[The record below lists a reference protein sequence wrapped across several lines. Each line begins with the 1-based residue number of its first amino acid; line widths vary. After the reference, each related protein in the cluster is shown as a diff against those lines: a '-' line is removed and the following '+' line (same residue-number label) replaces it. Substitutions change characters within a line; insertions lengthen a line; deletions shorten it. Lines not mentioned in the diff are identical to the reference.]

1 MSRAASTTDDQPAP
15 SPEKPASRAVRRKPA
30 AATPD
35 GPTPQAAATRPQR
48 RGPRPMH
55 YHLGMTSAL
64 LTSSVAAL
72 PMLRDGSLPWAPH
85 LAERGAHLTQVMQ
98 GLEPAIIGGYV
109 AAEAKRR
116 LEALLAGVA
125 RYRDHPYVRDLP
137 DPPVIWQEGA
147 TRLLDYGAA
156 DPAGFTPGED
166 GIRGEGRVALFVP
179 SLVNRHYVMDLSRR
193 RSLMRWLS
201 VRGFRPLLVDW
212 GVPEGAEL
220 DLAVEDY
227 VASRLGRMIAL
238 ANTLAGGPVP
248 VVGYCMGGLL
258 TIAGVQLARNAV
270 SRMALMATPWDFAAG
285 DTAERRLIRVLG
297 RSMLK
302 TVEQTG
308 SMPVDMLQ
316 ILFVA
321 TDPAMVPRKFR
332 DFAALDP
339 ASTAACDFVALE
351 DWLNDGVPLAGPVA
365 RTVVHDWYGTN
376 QPADG
381 KWRVDGQII
390 DPAAL
395 GDMPVL
401 IAVPERDRI
410 VPPPTAAALAER
422 LPRARLIRPAAGH
435 IGMMVGSRSARELWE
450 PLAHWLREEPVP
462 APAAPGGAPRRR
474 ATRAKAATPAKSRS
488 PRPAATL

>member
-1 MSRAASTTDDQPAP
+1 MSRAAIRHEPEEMPQTTAKAP
-15 SPEKPASRAVRRKPA
+15 RRPGSRARKRQPE
-30 AATPD
+30 
-35 GPTPQAAATRPQR
+35 TRPMPEPQPLPPPSLPPPAETLFPR
-48 RGPRPMH
+48 KGPRPMP

-85 LAERGAHLTQVMQ
+85 LAARGAHLTQVLQ
-98 GLEPAIIGGYV
+98 GLDPAVIGAEV

-116 LEALLAGVA
+116 LEALLAGVN

-156 DPAGFTPGED
+156 DPLGFTPGDD
-166 GIRGEGRVALFVP
+166 GLRGEGRIALFVP

-193 RSLMRWLS
+193 RSLMRWLM

-212 GVPEGAEL
+212 GVPTGTEL
-220 DLAVEDY
+220 NLSIEDY
-227 VASRLGRMIAL
+227 VARRLGSMIAH
-238 ANTLAGGPVP
+238 ASDLAGGPVP

-258 TIAGVQLARNAV
+258 TIAGVQLARDRVA
-270 SRMALMATPWDFAAG
+270 RMALMATPWDFAAG

-297 RSMLK
+297 RSILK

-339 ASTAACDFVALE
+339 ESDAARDFVALE

-376 QPADG
+376 KPAEG
-381 KWRVDGQII
+381 CWEVAGETI
-390 DPAAL
+390 DPGVLAP
-395 GDMPVL
+395 MPVL
-401 IAVPERDRI
+401 VAVPERDRI
-410 VPPPTAAALAER
+410 VPPPTAAALADI
-422 LPRARLIRPAAGH
+422 LPDARLIRPAAGH
-435 IGMMVGSRSARELWE
+435 IGMMVGSRSAKELWE
-450 PLAHWLREEPVP
+450 PLAHWLCEEP
-462 APAAPGGAPRRR
+462 APAARRR
-474 ATRAKAATPAKSRS
+474 RRS
-488 PRPAATL
+488 PPRK